1 MDWLKAHA
9 KFIPA
14 AVAAVLVIFLDDA
27 TAQGISGGGRR
38 GADLPRA
45 QRSRRGRAGLSPG
58 PACARVARVPTAD
71 KLWKGILVALMVA
84 GGIGWLVFAVIVALA
99 LLY

>member
-27 TAQGISGGGRR
+27 TAQGISAAV
-38 GADLPRA
+38 GAVLTYLVPNDPVA
-45 QRSRRGRAGLSPG
+45 
-58 PACARVARVPTAD
+58 VARVYHRDRPR
-71 KLWKGILVALMVA
+71 
-84 GGIGWLVFAVIVALA
+84 
-99 LLY
+99 

>member
-27 TAQGISGGGRR
+27 TAQGISAAV
-38 GADLPRA
+38 GAVLTYLVPNDVAASERIYH
-45 QRSRRGRAGLSPG
+45 RSRRA
-58 PACARVARVPTAD
+58 
-71 KLWKGILVALMVA
+71 
-84 GGIGWLVFAVIVALA
+84 
-99 LLY
+99 